1 MEKVRD
7 RIIEAYDSMTTVERG
22 VADFFLKNEDLMDF
36 SSRNISGLLYISEP
50 TLSRFAQKCGYDGYR
65 KFIYDYEKEIAE
77 AIRER
82 NISELSRRVKGTY
95 ERLLNEEFQ
104 QLEEEKVK
112 KVSEMLGKAEKVY
125 VCGRGSSGFAAW
137 EFYLRF
143 MRLGLEVQALTDPQ
157 VISMIAAVSGPETL
171 VIGISLSGH
180 TEEIL
185 EALTTAKSRNASAVL
200 ITSDRDTAMKS
211 VCDEVLLVA
220 GDRNMD
226 TGAEISPQF
235 PILMLMDVLYMYYLK
250 NDTKEKTRRLNE
262 TLKALHEHRKP
273 EEGDRGNE
281 QDE

>member
-211 VCDEVLLVA
+211 VCDGVLLVA

-226 TGAEISPQF
+226 TGTEISPQF

-250 NDTKEKTRRLNE
+250 NDTKEKTRRWNE

-273 EEGDRGNE
+273 EEGERGNE

>member
-125 VCGRGSSGFAAW
+125 VCGRGSSGFAAR

-185 EALTTAKSRNASAVL
+185 GALTTAKSRNASAVL

-226 TGAEISPQF
+226 TGTEISPQF

-250 NDTKEKTRRLNE
+250 NDTKEKTRRWNE

-273 EEGDRGNE
+273 EERGNG

>member
-226 TGAEISPQF
+226 TGAEISQQF

-273 EEGDRGNE
+273 EEGERGNE

>member
-180 TEEIL
+180 TEEEIL

-211 VCDEVLLVA
+211 VCDGVLLVA

-226 TGAEISPQF
+226 TGTEISPQF

-250 NDTKEKTRRLNE
+250 NDTKEKTR
-262 TLKALHEHRKP
+262 T
-273 EEGDRGNE
+273 G
-281 QDE
+281 

>member
-226 TGAEISPQF
+226 TGTEISPQF

-273 EEGDRGNE
+273 EEGERGNE

>member
-65 KFIYDYEKEIAE
+65 KFIYNYEKEIAE

-125 VCGRGSSGFAAW
+125 VCGRGSSGFAAR

-185 EALTTAKSRNASAVL
+185 GALTTAKSRNASAVL

-226 TGAEISPQF
+226 TGTEISPQF

-250 NDTKEKTRRLNE
+250 NDTKEKTRRWNE

-273 EEGDRGNE
+273 EERGNG

>member
-82 NISELSRRVKGTY
+82 NISELSHRVKGTY

-226 TGAEISPQF
+226 TGTEISPQF

-250 NDTKEKTRRLNE
+250 NDTKEKTRRWNE

-273 EEGDRGNE
+273 EEGERGNE

>member
-65 KFIYDYEKEIAE
+65 KFIYNYEKEIAE

-226 TGAEISPQF
+226 TGTEISPQF

-273 EEGDRGNE
+273 EEGERGNE

>member
-125 VCGRGSSGFAAW
+125 VCGRGSSGFAAR

-211 VCDEVLLVA
+211 VCDGVLLVA

-226 TGAEISPQF
+226 TGTEISPQF

-273 EEGDRGNE
+273 EEGERGNE

>member
-65 KFIYDYEKEIAE
+65 KFIYNYEKEIAE

-211 VCDEVLLVA
+211 VCDGVLLVA

-226 TGAEISPQF
+226 TGTEISPQF

-273 EEGDRGNE
+273 EEGERGNE

>member
-226 TGAEISPQF
+226 TGTEISPQF

-250 NDTKEKTRRLNE
+250 NDTKEKTRRWNE

-273 EEGDRGNE
+273 EEGERGNE

>member
-200 ITSDRDTAMKS
+200 ITSDRDTAMPHADGRS
-211 VCDEVLLVA
+211 LYVL
-220 GDRNMD
+220 
-226 TGAEISPQF
+226 F
-235 PILMLMDVLYMYYLK
+235 
-250 NDTKEKTRRLNE
+250 EK
-262 TLKALHEHRKP
+262 
-273 EEGDRGNE
+273 
-281 QDE
+281 

>member
-125 VCGRGSSGFAAW
+125 VCGRGSSGFAAR

-226 TGAEISPQF
+226 TGTEISPQF

-250 NDTKEKTRRLNE
+250 NDTKEKTRRWNE

-273 EEGDRGNE
+273 EEGERGNE

>member
-82 NISELSRRVKGTY
+82 NISELSHRVKGTY

-226 TGAEISPQF
+226 TGTEISPQF

-273 EEGDRGNE
+273 EEGERGNG

>member
-82 NISELSRRVKGTY
+82 NISELSHRVKGTY

-226 TGAEISPQF
+226 TGTEISPQF

-273 EEGDRGNE
+273 EEGERGNE